1 MKNKKYFIVIML
13 LSLLVLS
20 NVSVVPIVASIM
32 KSFSNVSNT
41 KIQLIVTLIPLSSII
56 TMFMANTLCEKIGMK
71 KAAIIGLLLI
81 MSGAIVPLII
91 STNLLLLYLSSILI
105 GLGMGLV
112 AVVSSTMVSFYSED
126 CMKIM
131 GYQSIFVSLGGTLI
145 STLSGLFSHTYWPYA
160 YFCFAITIPIL
171 ILVSMVLP
179 NDYLKSKSKVLKV
192 IPKRLILL
200 GFLSIIFFISLNTFN
215 TSISILCDF
224 NGFSTY
230 ESSIAT
236 SIWTIT
242 GILIG
247 LNIKKISNILKKK
260 TLIFVSII
268 AFIGLLI
275 LGFTKNIYVIYL
287 SSFILGC
294 AFSIRN
300 PYGLALS
307 SSMVDS
313 GSSALAIAIFS
324 ACGQIGSFISP
335 YIINAL
341 TSVVNGGI
349 RESFIVASIIML
361 VSVILNVLFNP
372 SKEN

>member
-41 KIQLIVTLIPLSSII
+41 RIQLIVTLIPLSSII
-56 TMFMANTLCEKIGMK
+56 TMFLANTLCEKIGMK
-71 KAAIIGLLLI
+71 KAVIIGLLLI

-105 GLGMGLV
+105 GLGMVLV

-145 STLSGLFSHTYWPYA
+145 STLSGLFSQSYWPYA
-160 YFCFAITIPIL
+160 YLCFAITLPIL
-171 ILVSMVLP
+171 VLVLTILP
-179 NDYLKSKSKVLKV
+179 NDYLKGQKKTRKV
-192 IPKRLILL
+192 IPKKLILL
-200 GFLSIIFFISLNTFN
+200 GFLSIIFFISFN

-260 TLIFVSII
+260 TLIFVSLI

-341 TSVVNGGI
+341 TSAVNGGI

-361 VSVILNVLFNP
+361 VSVILNILFNP